1 MYYSVCTRY
10 SSNGGSHIG
19 HPTKLVAL
27 KGQVVLALTV
37 AMMTTVV
44 FVDVEHYGSQL
55 WIAIVMTHPQEW
67 NRSSLAHQLMR

>member
-1 MYYSVCTRY
+1 M
-10 SSNGGSHIG
+10 
-19 HPTKLVAL
+19 VAL

-44 FVDVEHYGSQL
+44 FVVVEHYGSQL

-67 NRSSLAHQLMR
+67 NRSSLPHQLMR